1 MFKRTK
7 KKKEKNNKI
16 GSTPDRNRAVLPS
29 QRIFPRKDLSKR
41 EREKEG
47 RKDGSS
53 KIHGR
58 SMMENE

>member
-58 SMMENE
+58 SMMENK